1 MSSKP
6 TPPRSCLQ
14 HLLAWGAGLT
24 LAGALLA
31 AITLAISLALLAPQL
46 PDVSTLQHYQPN
58 QPLRVYTADGVLIG
72 EFGQERREFV
82 RIADTPKVMQ
92 QAVVAVEDARFYEH
106 GGLDAIGLLRAVYEN
121 VRHGRVTQGASTITQ
136 QVAKNVFLNGDRTL
150 RRKLSEALLAW
161 RLERELTKDQILEIY
176 MNQIYLGQRS
186 WGFAAACRAYFSKP
200 LQQINLAEAA
210 MLAGLPKAP
219 TANNPVVNPR
229 RARARQLYVL
239 ERMQAT
245 GAITADQAI
254 AAFAQDLHLRDPSAP
269 EALHADYVAE
279 AVRQQI
285 VVQYGEDATTRGLKV
300 MTTLI
305 ASEQAAAV
313 HAVREQLLDFAR
325 RQPWR
330 GPEKRVELP
339 DGTDKDALDDT
350 VDAALDG
357 LPHGGDVPAAVV
369 LQASAQELTLM
380 RDNGDML
387 SIKGDG
393 LRLVRAA
400 LSDRAPAELRVQRGA
415 VLRVMQ
421 DARGT
426 WQVAQLPEAE
436 AALVALDPGDGD
448 IRALVGGF
456 DFGRSKFNRAT
467 QAWRQPGSAFKPF
480 VYSAALEQG
489 FTPASMVDDAPLVVD
504 AAASGGRDWHPKNY
518 GGEYDGP
525 MTLRHALDESKN
537 MVTLRLLQ
545 AIGVPAAR
553 EWSAR
558 FGFDIDKQPTSLP
571 LGLGAGS
578 VTPLQLATAY
588 GVFANGGLRVTPRLI
603 TRVTEADG
611 RVLYEAPTEVP
622 ERAVS
627 ERNAFV
633 MDSMLHSV
641 MTSGTG
647 SRAYQALKR
656 TDLHGK
662 TGTTNEAV
670 DTWFAGYQPTRVAV
684 AWVGYDTP
692 RPLGAR
698 GGETGA
704 SLALPIWT
712 AYMRAALRGVPQA
725 PPRAAPTDVVQVD
738 GDWHYA
744 PYDPQREVAR
754 LDDDGARVSAAQAQ
768 SQLAADDALAG
779 GRTVPA
785 EEQVDTPPRA
795 QVPGRER
802 NWILDLFR

>member
-1 MSSKP
+1 MSSKSKP
-6 TPPRSCLQ
+6 SRPRFLRF
-14 HLLAWGAGLT
+14 LAWGAGLT
-24 LAGALLA
+24 LAGAVLA
-31 AITLAISLALLAPQL
+31 ATTLAIALALLAPQL
-46 PDVSTLQHYQPN
+46 PDVSSLQHYQPH
-58 QPLRVYTADGVLIG
+58 QPLRVYTADGKLIG

-82 RIADTPKVMQ
+82 RIQEIPKVMQ

-106 GGLDAIGLLRAVYEN
+106 GGLDGIGLLRAVYEN
-121 VRHGRVTQGASTITQ
+121 LRHGRVTQGASTITQ

-186 WGFAAACRAYFSKP
+186 WGFAAASQAYFGKP
-200 LQQINLAEAA
+200 LQQIDLAEAA

-219 TANNPVVNPR
+219 TANNPMVNPR

-254 AAFAQDLHLRDPSAP
+254 AAFAQDLHLRDPDAP

-279 AVRQQI
+279 AVRQQMLA
-285 VVQYGEDATTRGLKV
+285 QYGEAATTRGLKV
-300 MTTLI
+300 TTTLV

-313 HAVREQLLDFAR
+313 RAVREGLLDFAR
-325 RQPWR
+325 RQAWR
-330 GPEKRVELP
+330 GPEKTVTLP
-339 DGTDKDALDDT
+339 DAAADKDAVDDA
-350 VDAALDG
+350 VEAALAD
-357 LPHGGDVPAAVV
+357 LPDGGDVPAAVV
-369 LQASAQELTLM
+369 LQASAHELTLM
-380 RDNGDML
+380 RANGDTL
-387 SIKGDG
+387 SVKGDG

-400 LSDRAPAELRVQRGA
+400 LGERAPAGLRVQRGA

-421 DARGT
+421 DARDA
-426 WQVAQLPEAE
+426 WQVVQLPEAQ
-436 AALVALDPGDGD
+436 AALVALDPRDGD

-456 DFGRSKFNRAT
+456 DFARSKFNRAM

-489 FTPASMVDDAPLVVD
+489 FTPASVVDDAPLSFD
-504 AAASGGRDWHPKNY
+504 AAGGASWQPKNY
-518 GGEYDGP
+518 DGRYAGP
-525 MTLRHALDESKN
+525 MTLRHALEESKN

-545 AIGVPAAR
+545 AVGIQDAR

-558 FGFDIDKQPTSLP
+558 FGFDIDKQPANLP

-578 VTPLQLATAY
+578 VTPLQMAAAY

-611 RVLYEAPTEVP
+611 RVLYQAPAEVP
-622 ERAVS
+622 ERAIS
-627 ERNAFV
+627 ARNAFV
-633 MDSMLHSV
+633 MDNMLASV
-641 MTSGTG
+641 IKSGTG
-647 SRAYQALKR
+647 ARAYQALKR
-656 TDLHGK
+656 NDLHGK
-662 TGTTNEAV
+662 TGTTNDAV

-712 AYMRAALRGVPQA
+712 AYMREALRGVPQA
-725 PPRAAPTDVVQVD
+725 PSPAPPTDVVQVD

-744 PYDPQREVAR
+744 PYEPQREVAR
-754 LDDDGARVSAAQAQ
+754 LKDNGSRVNADQAQA
-768 SQLAADDALAG
+768 LAAANDPSTG
-779 GRTVPA
+779 GRTVPP
-785 EEQVDTPPRA
+785 EEQFMPAPTP
-795 QVPGRER
+795 VSGRER
-802 NWILDLFR
+802 NWILDMFR